1 MTKCEI
7 IFYEKDNG
15 EVPVEK
21 FLNGLELKK
30 RAKTMRTI
38 DLLQNNGWK
47 LRSPYSKELSDGI
60 FELRTQFGS
69 DITRVFYFF
78 VIGKQAVLTHGFVKK
93 SVKTPPE
100 EIERA
105 KRYRQDYLRR
115 QWKDRNGY

>member
-47 LRSPYSKELSDGI
+47 LRSPYSKAVSYTHLDVYKRQHRMKAS
-60 FELRTQFGS
+60 RCK
-69 DITRVFYFF
+69 
-78 VIGKQAVLTHGFVKK
+78 GK
-93 SVKTPPE
+93 
-100 EIERA
+100 
-105 KRYRQDYLRR
+105 
-115 QWKDRNGY
+115 

>member
-47 LRSPYSKELSDGI
+47 LRSPYSKELTDGI
-60 FELRTQFGS
+60 LSTRLLKPTMEGS
-69 DITRVFYFF
+69 KWLLDIK
-78 VIGKQAVLTHGFVKK
+78 I
-93 SVKTPPE
+93 
-100 EIERA
+100 I
-105 KRYRQDYLRR
+105 
-115 QWKDRNGY
+115 